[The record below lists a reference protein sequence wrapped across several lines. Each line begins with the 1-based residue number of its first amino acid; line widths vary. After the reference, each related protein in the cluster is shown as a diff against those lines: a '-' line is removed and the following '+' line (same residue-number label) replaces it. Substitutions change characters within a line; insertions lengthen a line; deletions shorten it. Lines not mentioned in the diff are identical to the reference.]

1 MRIRTQPR
9 NRESRPRS
17 DTPVRPKQEEINQAK
32 MANLPSW
39 RKKVIRLADSTK
51 KEIVRR
57 QEFFI
62 KKGWLKPGEAL

>member
-17 DTPVRPKQEEINQAK
+17 NTPVRPKQAEINQAK
-32 MANLPSW
+32 LSNLPSW
-39 RKKVIRLADSTK
+39 RRRAIRLADSTR

-57 QEFFI
+57 REFFV